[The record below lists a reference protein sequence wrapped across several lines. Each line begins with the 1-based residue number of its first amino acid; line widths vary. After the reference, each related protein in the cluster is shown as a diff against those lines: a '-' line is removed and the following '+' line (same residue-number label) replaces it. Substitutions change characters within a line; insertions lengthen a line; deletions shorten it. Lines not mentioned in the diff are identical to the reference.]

1 MKIKVCIDKD
11 VYERLISFGDISD
24 VINRILAEGEA
35 GNIQIFDLPATPL
48 ANPSRYVVDI
58 TNTYY
63 LELYATYGPTCTRI
77 SLKRIIQ
84 YFVDIEGYNL
94 CGWTIADNIEQL
106 ELERRVCLLRAI
118 SSLQKLREC
127 YPYYQQDS
135 KQYIDEVCERL
146 KNERIKEI
154 QTDVPDKRS
163 ISERLKQLSE

>member
-24 VINRILAEGEA
+24 VVNRILAEGEA
-35 GNIQIFDLPATPL
+35 GNIQIFDLPSTPL
-48 ANPSRYVVDI
+48 ANPSRYTVDI

-94 CGWTIADNIEQL
+94 CGWTITDNIEQL
-106 ELERRVCLLRAI
+106 EFERRVCLLRAV
-118 SSLQKLREC
+118 SALQKLRDC
-127 YPYYQQDS
+127 YPYYQQES
-135 KQYIDEVCERL
+135 KQYIDDICERL
-146 KNERIKEI
+146 RNEQIKKI
-154 QTDVPDKRS
+154 QTNVSDERS
-163 ISERLKQLSE
+163 IAEKLEQLSE